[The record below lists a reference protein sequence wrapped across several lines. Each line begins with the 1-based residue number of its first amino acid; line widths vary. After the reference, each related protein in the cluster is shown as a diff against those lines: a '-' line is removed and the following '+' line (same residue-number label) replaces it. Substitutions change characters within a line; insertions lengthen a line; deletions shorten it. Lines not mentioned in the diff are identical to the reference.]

1 MMLCRGV
8 TVPPPPPFHCLPPW
22 PCLPPCRWIL
32 STLIRRDQF
41 ELFCGG
47 GALLSDPLAA
57 GPGCLCNAGPPDLLA
72 EGVAPE
78 DLGPLQEQLRL
89 MPGGI
94 PLPLPEN
101 ATGIPL
107 PLCED
112 GLRCVPS

>member
-1 MMLCRGV
+1 M
-8 TVPPPPPFHCLPPW
+8 
-22 PCLPPCRWIL
+22 L

-101 ATGIPL
+101 ATGVLL

-112 GLRCVPS
+112 GLRCVPSQGCAALIPQVPLGTLGVS